1 MVGHSKIVE
10 ISRNVPLRDETAF
23 ADEAEQD
30 MITAI
35 KRDDE
40 ETFSSQ
46 EPIGS
51 DSYDTS
57 YQHSWDEDAEPVQ
70 RRWGVIF
77 AGTMLILLFLTWTGF
92 WGWANQTELLSVR
105 NPARIVELVGLWAI
119 PVTLI
124 ALCWLLAMRLS
135 TTEARRF
142 GDVATLLR
150 TESVALETRIKT
162 INGEI
167 SLARS
172 FLAENAREL
181 ESVGRASAAK
191 LTEAA
196 EQLVVALSDSDLKAQ
211 MLENVSSA
219 AVNNVEL
226 LRNHL
231 PVVTSAAKDATNQIG
246 NAGNIA
252 TQQIQSL
259 IASLRTMDE
268 MIVATSS
275 TMNDLEQKTEETS
288 QKIGAAANDAATVL
302 DNSTS
307 QSQARTLNIL
317 AKLQTETAQVEQR
330 IGEAAEN
337 ISALGEGSSAQLTDN
352 IAKLQTALR
361 EVDTATREQDVRIND
376 IVSRIDASLDGS
388 AQQLATINLDAQSRL
403 QTLVTSVGAAITNCD
418 NQLSAIDTNATDRIA
433 KLAFAINALSES
445 SGDLGVNLA
454 ANEQRASTVL
464 SETDKLLSKLGDI
477 SQELGGEIP
486 ATFRQ
491 LQQHLNVNAQAVTL
505 LRAETA
511 GLDDQ
516 ALDLTAKLGALNSVL
531 ETQKSSV
538 DALLNISASAL
549 VERQGEIDALT
560 SSLKTTHSLIDEVS
574 VKAEEQLSGSLSRV
588 ADAAH
593 DAAVRSKAIV
603 ENEFAE
609 IGARLTEQNRALLA
623 GAIDAQLAEM
633 GSAVKVAIDRNIRL
647 SEDATQRVT
656 AQLQSVNELTI
667 NLEKRAAVA
676 REQFGGIDDEAF
688 ARRIALLTESLN
700 SAAIDVAK
708 ILSNEVTDTSWAAYL
723 KGDRGVFTRRAVRLL
738 DSGEARIIASHYDD
752 DTEFRDHVN
761 RYIHDFE
768 SMMRVL
774 LSTRDGNAIGVTLL
788 SSDVGKL
795 YVALAQAIDRLRN

>member
-275 TMNDLEQKTEETS
+275 TMNDLEQKTAETS
-288 QKIGAAANDAATVL
+288 QKIGTAANDAATVL

>member
-211 MLENVSSA
+211 MLETVSSA

-259 IASLRTMDE
+259 IASLRMMDE

-275 TMNDLEQKTEETS
+275 TMNDLEQKTAETS
-288 QKIGAAANDAATVL
+288 QKIGTAANDAATVL

-788 SSDVGKL
+788 SSVVGKL